1 MFMAL
6 PIADVAQPAATIA
19 VVTSAR
25 PADISRDMRKNAP
38 GRFMRAKV
46 TLSPTG
52 KPLRCELLQESGD
65 PAFDKAS
72 CAAFMASKYKP
83 AVDRAGQPA
92 YGTVTATNVFVNPR
106 EKFDYPANTD
116 LVLAVSRMP
125 EGAAVYDVRE
135 AAVAVDASGNALTCD
150 NTLKGPASPLD
161 RALCNTALKQLQFA
175 PALDENGKPV
185 ASVQS
190 FSVMF
195 TAQDGPA
202 KIQVKDDAPRRK

>member
-6 PIADVAQPAATIA
+6 PVDVAQPTAKIA
-19 VVTSAR
+19 VMTSAHT
-25 PADISRDMRKNAP
+25 PDIPRDVRKSGP
-38 GRFMRAKV
+38 GRFMRAKI

-52 KPLRCELLQESGD
+52 KTLRCELLQESGD
-65 PAFDKAS
+65 PSFDKAS

-92 YGTVTATNVFVNPR
+92 YGTVAATNVFVNPR
-106 EKFDYPANTD
+106 EKFDYPVNAD
-116 LVLAVSRMP
+116 VVLAVSRMP
-125 EGAAVYDVRE
+125 EGAAAYDVRE
-135 AAVAVDASGNALTCD
+135 AAVAVDATGNALTCD
-150 NTLKGPASPLD
+150 NIVKGPVGPLD
-161 RALCNTALKQLQFA
+161 KAMCTTALKQLHFA

-185 ASVQS
+185 SSVQS

-202 KIQVKDDAPRRK
+202 TIRVKDDAPRPK